1 MEAFHL
7 TDDWRPRST
16 TGYTRCNKIRKYAR
30 HTSPGL
36 PGAPARGRTPA
47 VSQVVQLLR
56 DLIALPSVNAAF
68 LPPDDPRA
76 GEAKVADYL
85 AKRAAKAKLDV
96 ERQPVAPGSD
106 NLIVRL
112 SPLGQARHRILLAPH
127 LDTVGGDDP
136 KLYRPTKKGGRLHG
150 RGACDTK
157 GSVAAMFRA
166 LENVARRRQRPSE
179 TEIVFVGLMDEEC
192 NQTGSRAFAKL
203 RMKAD
208 LALVGEPTHCKV
220 VTAHKGDLWLRLT
233 ATGKAAHG
241 ARPELGRN
249 AVHALAKCI
258 DAIETDYAAL
268 LRKRR
273 HPLLGHATI
282 NTGTIR
288 GGSQPNI
295 VPDHCQADLD
305 RRTLPGETFAKIRR
319 ELLGVLSRRGLN
331 ARLIDVKGYT
341 CPALETDPGLPW
353 VSDFMR
359 SARQKKPLGVDY
371 YCDAANLDAAG
382 IPTVVWGPGDIAQA
396 HTADEWIALEQLER
410 GTGMLTRF
418 LLSLP

>member
-1 MEAFHL
+1 
-7 TDDWRPRST
+7 
-16 TGYTRCNKIRKYAR
+16 
-30 HTSPGL
+30 
-36 PGAPARGRTPA
+36 
-47 VSQVVQLLR
+47 VSQALQLLR
-56 DLIALPSVNAAF
+56 ELIALPSVNSAF
-68 LPPDDPRA
+68 LPPGDPRA
-76 GEAKVADYL
+76 GKAKVADYL
-85 AKRAAKAKLDV
+85 AQRAAKAKLDV
-96 ERQPVAPGSD
+96 ERQSVAPGSD

-112 SPLGQARHRILLAPH
+112 SPLGQARHRIVLAPH

-136 KLYRPTKKGGRLHG
+136 KIYRPTKKGNKLHG

-166 LENVARRRQRPSE
+166 LENVAGRKKRPSE

-208 LALVGEPTHCKV
+208 LALVGEPTRCKV

-233 ATGKAAHG
+233 TTGKAAHG

-249 AVHALAKCI
+249 AIHTLAKCI
-258 DAIETDYAAL
+258 DTIETDYAAS
-268 LRKRR
+268 LRKR
-273 HPLLGHATI
+273 HHTLLGHATI

-288 GGSQPNI
+288 GGAQPNI
-295 VPDHCQADLD
+295 VPDLCEADLD
-305 RRTLPGETFAKIRR
+305 RRTLPGETFAEIRR
-319 ELLGVLSRRGLN
+319 ELLGALAKRGLK
-331 ARLIDVKGYT
+331 AKLADVKGFT
-341 CPALETDPGLPW
+341 CPALETDPNLPW
-353 VSDFMR
+353 VRDFMR
-359 SARQKKPLGVDY
+359 AARQKKPLGVDY
-371 YCDAANLDAAG
+371 YCDAANLAAAG

-396 HTADEWIALEQLER
+396 HTADEWIAIEQLER

>member
-1 MEAFHL
+1 M
-7 TDDWRPRST
+7 
-16 TGYTRCNKIRKYAR
+16 
-30 HTSPGL
+30 
-36 PGAPARGRTPA
+36 

-68 LPPDDPRA
+68 LPPGDARA

-85 AKRAAKAKLDV
+85 VKRAAMARLDI
-96 ERQPVAPGSD
+96 ERQPVTPESD

-112 SPLGQARHRILLAPH
+112 QPLGQARHRILLAPH
-127 LDTVGGDDP
+127 LATVGGAAP
-136 KLYRPTKKGGRLHG
+136 KMYRPIKKGNKLHG

-157 GSVAAMFRA
+157 GSVAAMCRA
-166 LENVARRRQRPSE
+166 LENVASRKKRPSE

-208 LALVGEPTHCKV
+208 LALVGEPTRCKV

-249 AVHALAKCI
+249 AVHALAQCI

-268 LRKRR
+268 LCKRR
-273 HPLLGHATI
+273 HPVLGHATI

-288 GGSQPNI
+288 GGAQPNI
-295 VPDHCQADLD
+295 VPDHCEADLD

-319 ELLGVLSRRGLN
+319 ELLGVLARRGLK
-331 ARLIDVKGYT
+331 AKLIDVKGYT
-341 CPALETDPGLPW
+341 CPALETNPGLPW
-353 VSDFMR
+353 VRDFMR
-359 SARQKKPLGVDY
+359 SAQQKKPLGVDY
-371 YCDAANLDAAG
+371 YCDAANLAGAG
-382 IPTVVWGPGDIAQA
+382 IPTVVWGPGDISQA
-396 HTADEWIALEQLER
+396 HTADEWITIEQLER
-410 GTGMLTRF
+410 GTDMLTRF

>member
-1 MEAFHL
+1 M
-7 TDDWRPRST
+7 
-16 TGYTRCNKIRKYAR
+16 AR
-30 HTSPGL
+30 
-36 PGAPARGRTPA
+36 
-47 VSQVVQLLR
+47 
-56 DLIALPSVNAAF
+56 
-68 LPPDDPRA
+68 
-76 GEAKVADYL
+76 
-85 AKRAAKAKLDV
+85 LDV
-96 ERQPVAPGSD
+96 ERQPVTPESD

-112 SPLGQARHRILLAPH
+112 QPLGQARHRIVLAPH

-136 KLYRPTKKGGRLHG
+136 KMFRPTKKGNKLHG

-166 LENVARRRQRPSE
+166 LENVANRKKRPSE
-179 TEIVFVGLMDEEC
+179 TEIVFIGLMDEEC

-208 LALVGEPTHCKV
+208 LAIVGEPTRCKV

-249 AVHALAKCI
+249 AVHALAQCI
-258 DAIETDYAAL
+258 NAIETDYAAL

-273 HPLLGHATI
+273 HPVLGHATI

-288 GGSQPNI
+288 GGAQPNI
-295 VPDHCQADLD
+295 VPDHCEADLD

-319 ELLGVLSRRGLN
+319 ELLGVLARRGLK
-331 ARLIDVKGYT
+331 AKLIDVKGYT
-341 CPALETDPGLPW
+341 CPALETNPGLPW
-353 VSDFMR
+353 VRDFMR

-371 YCDAANLDAAG
+371 YCDAANLAGAG

-396 HTADEWIALEQLER
+396 HTADEWITIEQLEH
-410 GTGMLTRF
+410 GTDMLTRF

>member
-1 MEAFHL
+1 M
-7 TDDWRPRST
+7 
-16 TGYTRCNKIRKYAR
+16 
-30 HTSPGL
+30 
-36 PGAPARGRTPA
+36 
-47 VSQVVQLLR
+47 SQALQLLR

-68 LPPDDPRA
+68 LPPGDPHA

-85 AKRAAKAKLDV
+85 AKRAAKARLDV

-112 SPLGQARHRILLAPH
+112 SPLGQARHRIVLAPH

-136 KLYRPTKKGGRLHG
+136 KIYRPTKKGNKLHG

-166 LENVARRRQRPSE
+166 IENVAGRKKRPSE

-208 LALVGEPTHCKV
+208 LALVGEPTRCKV

-249 AVHALAKCI
+249 AIHSLAQCI
-258 DAIETDYAAL
+258 VAIETDYAAL

-288 GGSQPNI
+288 GGAQPNI
-295 VPDHCQADLD
+295 VPDHCEADLD

-319 ELLGVLSRRGLN
+319 ELLGVLAKRGLK
-331 ARLIDVKGYT
+331 AKLIDVKGFT

-353 VSDFMR
+353 VRDFMR
-359 SARQKKPLGVDY
+359 VGPAEKTDRRRLLLRRRQSRRRRNPDRRLGAGRYRAGAHSRRMDHPRATRAR
-371 YCDAANLDAAG
+371 
-382 IPTVVWGPGDIAQA
+382 
-396 HTADEWIALEQLER
+396 H
-410 GTGMLTRF
+410 
-418 LLSLP
+418 

>member
-1 MEAFHL
+1 M
-7 TDDWRPRST
+7 
-16 TGYTRCNKIRKYAR
+16 
-30 HTSPGL
+30 
-36 PGAPARGRTPA
+36 

-68 LPPDDPRA
+68 LPPGDARA

-85 AKRAAKAKLDV
+85 VNRAAMARLDI
-96 ERQPVAPGSD
+96 ERQPVAPESD

-112 SPLGQARHRILLAPH
+112 QPLGQARHRILLAPH

-136 KLYRPTKKGGRLHG
+136 KMYHPIKKGNKLHG
-150 RGACDTK
+150 RGTCDTK

-166 LENVARRRQRPSE
+166 LENVANRKKRPSE
-179 TEIVFVGLMDEEC
+179 TEIIFVGLMDEEC

-208 LALVGEPTHCKV
+208 LALVGEPTRCKV

-249 AVHALAKCI
+249 AVHALAQCI
-258 DAIETDYAAL
+258 DTIETDYAAL

-273 HPLLGHATI
+273 HPVLGHATI

-288 GGSQPNI
+288 GGAQPNI
-295 VPDHCQADLD
+295 VPDHCEADLD

-319 ELLGVLSRRGLN
+319 ELLGVLAKRGLK
-331 ARLIDVKGYT
+331 AKLIDVKGYT
-341 CPALETDPGLPW
+341 CPALETNPGLPW
-353 VSDFMR
+353 VRDFMR

-371 YCDAANLDAAG
+371 YCDAANLAGAG

-396 HTADEWIALEQLER
+396 HTADEWITIEQLER
-410 GTGMLTRF
+410 GTDMLTRF

>member
-1 MEAFHL
+1 M
-7 TDDWRPRST
+7 
-16 TGYTRCNKIRKYAR
+16 
-30 HTSPGL
+30 
-36 PGAPARGRTPA
+36 

-68 LPPDDPRA
+68 LPPGDARA
-76 GEAKVADYL
+76 GEVKVADYL
-85 AKRAAKAKLDV
+85 AKRAARASLDI
-96 ERQPVAPGSD
+96 ERQPVAPGRD

-112 SPLGQARHRILLAPH
+112 QPLGQARHRILLAPH

-136 KLYRPTKKGGRLHG
+136 KMYRPIKKGNKLHG

-166 LENVARRRQRPSE
+166 LENMASRKKRPSE

-203 RMKAD
+203 QMKAD
-208 LALVGEPTHCKV
+208 LALVGEPTRCKV

-233 ATGKAAHG
+233 ASGKAAHG

-249 AVHALAKCI
+249 AVHALAQCI

-273 HPLLGHATI
+273 HPVLGHATI

-288 GGSQPNI
+288 GGAQPNI
-295 VPDHCQADLD
+295 VPDHCEADLD

-319 ELLGVLSRRGLN
+319 ELLGVLARRGLK
-331 ARLIDVKGYT
+331 AKLIDVKGYT

-353 VSDFMR
+353 VRDFMR
-359 SARQKKPLGVDY
+359 SAQQKKPLGVDY
-371 YCDAANLDAAG
+371 YCDAANLAGAG
-382 IPTVVWGPGDIAQA
+382 IPTVVWGPGDISQA
-396 HTADEWIALEQLER
+396 HTADEWITIEQLER
-410 GTGMLTRF
+410 GTNMLTRF

>member
-1 MEAFHL
+1 M
-7 TDDWRPRST
+7 
-16 TGYTRCNKIRKYAR
+16 
-30 HTSPGL
+30 
-36 PGAPARGRTPA
+36 

-68 LPPDDPRA
+68 LPPGDARA
-76 GEAKVADYL
+76 GEAKVTDYL
-85 AKRAAKAKLDV
+85 VKRAAMARLDI
-96 ERQPVAPGSD
+96 ERQPVTPESN

-112 SPLGQARHRILLAPH
+112 QPLGQARHRIVLAPH

-136 KLYRPTKKGGRLHG
+136 KMFRPTKKGNKLHG

-166 LENVARRRQRPSE
+166 LENVANRKKRPSE

-208 LALVGEPTHCKV
+208 LALVGEPTRCKV

-249 AVHALAKCI
+249 AVHALAQCI

-268 LRKRR
+268 LCKRR
-273 HPLLGHATI
+273 HPVLGHATI

-288 GGSQPNI
+288 GGAQPNI
-295 VPDHCQADLD
+295 VPDHCEADLD

-319 ELLGVLSRRGLN
+319 ELLGVLAKRGLK
-331 ARLIDVKGYT
+331 AKLIDVKGYT

-353 VSDFMR
+353 VRNFMR

-371 YCDAANLDAAG
+371 YCDAANLAGAG

-396 HTADEWIALEQLER
+396 HTADEWITIEQLER
-410 GTGMLTRF
+410 GTDMLTRF

>member
-1 MEAFHL
+1 M
-7 TDDWRPRST
+7 
-16 TGYTRCNKIRKYAR
+16 
-30 HTSPGL
+30 
-36 PGAPARGRTPA
+36 

-68 LPPDDPRA
+68 LPPGDTRA

-85 AKRAAKAKLDV
+85 AKRAARARLDV

-112 SPLGQARHRILLAPH
+112 QPLGQARHRILLAPH

-136 KLYRPTKKGGRLHG
+136 KMYRPTKKGNKLHG

-166 LENVARRRQRPSE
+166 LENVASRKKRPSE
-179 TEIVFVGLMDEEC
+179 TEIVFVALMDEEC
-192 NQTGSRAFAKL
+192 NQTGSRAFAKQ

-208 LALVGEPTHCKV
+208 LALVGEPTRCKV
-220 VTAHKGDLWLRLT
+220 VTAHKGDLWLRLI

-249 AVHALAKCI
+249 AVHSLAQCI

-273 HPLLGHATI
+273 HPVLGHATI

-288 GGSQPNI
+288 GGAQPNI
-295 VPDHCQADLD
+295 VPDHCEADLD
-305 RRTLPGETFAKIRR
+305 RRTLPGETFAVIRR
-319 ELLGVLSRRGLN
+319 ELLGVLAKRGLK
-331 ARLIDVKGYT
+331 AKLIDVKGYN
-341 CPALETDPGLPW
+341 CPALETDPDLPW
-353 VSDFMR
+353 VRDFMR

-371 YCDAANLDAAG
+371 YCDAANLAGAG

-396 HTADEWIALEQLER
+396 HTADEWITIEQLER
-410 GTGMLTRF
+410 GTDMLTRF

>member
-1 MEAFHL
+1 M
-7 TDDWRPRST
+7 
-16 TGYTRCNKIRKYAR
+16 
-30 HTSPGL
+30 
-36 PGAPARGRTPA
+36 

-68 LPPDDPRA
+68 LPPGDARA
-76 GEAKVADYL
+76 GETKVADYL
-85 AKRAAKAKLDV
+85 VKRAAMARLDV
-96 ERQPVAPGSD
+96 ERQPVTPESD

-112 SPLGQARHRILLAPH
+112 QPLGQARHRIVLAPH

-136 KLYRPTKKGGRLHG
+136 KMFRPTKKGNKLHG

-166 LENVARRRQRPSE
+166 LENVANRKKRPSE
-179 TEIVFVGLMDEEC
+179 TEIIFVGLMDEEC

-208 LALVGEPTHCKV
+208 LALVGEPTRCRV

-249 AVHALAKCI
+249 AVHALAQCI
-258 DAIETDYAAL
+258 NAIETDYAAL

-273 HPLLGHATI
+273 HPVLGHATI

-288 GGSQPNI
+288 GGAQPNI
-295 VPDHCQADLD
+295 VPDHCEADLD

-319 ELLGVLSRRGLN
+319 ELLGVLAKRGLK
-331 ARLIDVKGYT
+331 AKLIDVKDYT
-341 CPALETDPGLPW
+341 CPALETNPGLPW
-353 VSDFMR
+353 VRDFMR
-359 SARQKKPLGVDY
+359 SARQKKQLGVDY
-371 YCDAANLDAAG
+371 YCDAANLAGAG

-396 HTADEWIALEQLER
+396 HTADEWITIEQLEG
-410 GTGMLTRF
+410 GTNMLTRF